1 VSAGVPHPTGEQYE
15 ISYED
20 QRAVVVEVGGGLRRY
35 AIGDWDVVDGYDA
48 DEPLVGGRGQAL
60 IPWPNRLRDGRYEW
74 EGASYQ
80 VALTEPGAGNA
91 IHGLT
96 RWMPWRA
103 GETGPDRVVMTHRL
117 HPQPGWPFT
126 LDLEIAYVLGP
137 GGLTVRTTAVN
148 VGARACPFATG
159 AHPYLT
165 VGTARVDET
174 IVQAPGAV
182 RLLADER
189 QIPVGEE
196 PVDGTPYDLRAPRP
210 LGDLALDDAFTALAR
225 DPDGR
230 ARVRLSAPEGDAAAA
245 PPAAPPAAP
254 DAAAA
259 PPAARPAVAAAAGA
273 PPAARPAVAARA
285 CALWMDEAYEWL
297 MLFSG
302 DTLPDPAARR
312 RSLGIEPM
320 TCAPNALQSGAGLL
334 RLAPGEAFTGAWG
347 VETGS

>member
-1 VSAGVPHPTGEQYE
+1 MTVPHPTGEQYE
-15 ISYED
+15 LAYED

-35 AIGDWDVVDGYDA
+35 AVGDWDVVDGYDE
-48 DEPLVGGRGQAL
+48 DELLAGGRGQAL
-60 IPWPNRLRDGRYEW
+60 IPWPNRLRDGRYAW
-74 EGASYQ
+74 EGASHQ
-80 VALTEPGAGNA
+80 VALTEPSAGNA

-126 LDLEIAYVLGP
+126 LDLEIAYTLGP

-148 VGARACPFATG
+148 VGAQACPFGTG

-165 VGTARVDET
+165 VGTARVDDT
-174 IVQAPGAV
+174 VLQAPGAM

-196 PVDGTPYDLRAPRP
+196 AVDGTPYDFREPRP
-210 LGDLALDDAFTALAR
+210 IGDLVLDDAFTALER

-230 ARVRLSAPEGDAAAA
+230 ARVRLRAPEGAASAA
-245 PPAAPPAAP
+245 P
-254 DAAAA
+254 
-259 PPAARPAVAAAAGA
+259 ARS
-273 PPAARPAVAARA
+273 
-285 CALWMDEAYEWL
+285 CALWMDESYGWL

-334 RLAPGEAFTGAWG
+334 RVAPGETFTGAWG
-347 VETGS
+347 IETGL

>member
-1 VSAGVPHPTGEQYE
+1 VSVPHPTGEQYE
-15 ISYED
+15 LVYED

-35 AIGDWDVVDGYDA
+35 AVGDWDVVDGYGA
-48 DEPLVGGRGQAL
+48 DELLVGGRGQAL

-74 EGASYQ
+74 EGTSHQ
-80 VALTEPGAGNA
+80 LALTEPAAGNA

-96 RWMPWRA
+96 RWTPWRA
-103 GETGPDRVVMTHRL
+103 GETGSDRVVMTHRL

-126 LDLEIAYVLGP
+126 LDLAVAYTLGP

-148 VGARACPFATG
+148 AGAQACPFGTG

-165 VGTARVDET
+165 VGTPRVDAT
-174 IVQAPGAV
+174 ILQAPGAR

-196 PVDGTPYDLRAPRP
+196 AVAGTPYDFRAARP
-210 LGDLALDDAFTALAR
+210 LGDLVLDDAFTGLER

-230 ARVRLSAPEGDAAAA
+230 ARVRLRAP
-245 PPAAPPAAP
+245 
-254 DAAAA
+254 
-259 PPAARPAVAAAAGA
+259 AGE
-273 PPAARPAVAARA
+273 RT
-285 CALWMDEAYEWL
+285 CALWMDEAYDWL

-302 DTLPDPAARR
+302 DTLPDRAARR
-312 RSLGIEPM
+312 RSLGVEPM

-347 VETGS
+347 VEAGAA